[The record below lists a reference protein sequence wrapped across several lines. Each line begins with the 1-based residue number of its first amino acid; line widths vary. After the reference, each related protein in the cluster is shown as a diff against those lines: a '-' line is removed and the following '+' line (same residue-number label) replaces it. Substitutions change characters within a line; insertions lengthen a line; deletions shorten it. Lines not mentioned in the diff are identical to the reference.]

1 MRLTKMVSLKDVRF
15 WFKLDE
21 LKRYIFRTCHN
32 TVHLPEEVDWNETTL
47 ERRQDTSSPQV

>member
-32 TVHLPEEVDWNETTL
+32 TVHLPEQIDWNETTL